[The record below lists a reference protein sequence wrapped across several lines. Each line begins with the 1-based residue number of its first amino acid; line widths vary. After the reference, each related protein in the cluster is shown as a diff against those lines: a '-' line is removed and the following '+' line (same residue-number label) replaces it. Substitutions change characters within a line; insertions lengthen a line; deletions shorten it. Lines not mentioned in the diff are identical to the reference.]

1 MNYTQAIKMSIK
13 SIMGNKMRSLL
24 TMLGIIIG
32 VCAVIIMISLVQGST
47 KSILDRLESMGTN
60 MISVSLTG
68 QKSSKVLTMTEMQAL
83 VDKNPNSLSAVAPTI
98 NSTVTIK
105 VGTENAKT
113 SLIGTNDAYSTI
125 QNTKVQAGG
134 RFMSAMDVQERRN
147 VAMIG
152 SYISKLTYPDS
163 SPIGK
168 EIKINGQIFT
178 IIGVLEVKST
188 STAGS
193 TDDRVMIPY
202 TTATRLL
209 KNASVRSFSFQAK
222 SSDVSAEALSTLN
235 TYFKKELK
243 NDDAFR
249 VFNQADML
257 ENVNQMTGTMTAML
271 GGIAGI
277 SLLVGGIGIMNI
289 MLVSVTERTR
299 EIGIRKAIGAR
310 RKSILIQF
318 LIESIVVSGMGGIIG
333 IILGLLGTWGIGS
346 LIKIS
351 ATPSFGTML
360 LAGGFSVAVG
370 IFFGWYP
377 ANKASKL
384 NPIEALR
391 FE

>member
-1 MNYTQAIKMSIK
+1 VNYSQAIKMSIK

-32 VCAVIIMISLVQGST
+32 VAAVIIMISLVQGST
-47 KSILDRLESMGTN
+47 KSILSRLESMGTN
-60 MISVSLTG
+60 MISVTLTG
-68 QKSSKVLTMTEMQAL
+68 QKSNKVLTMKEMQAL
-83 VDKNPNSLSAVAPTI
+83 VDKNPSLLSAVAPTI
-98 NSTVTIK
+98 NSNVTIK

-125 QNTKVQAGG
+125 LNTKVQAGG

-152 SYISKLTYPDS
+152 SYIAKLTYPDT

-168 EIKINGQIFT
+168 EIKIEGQIFT
-178 IIGVLEVKST
+178 IIGILEVKST

-202 TTATRLL
+202 TTATRLI
-209 KNASVRSFSFQAK
+209 KNSSVRSFSFQAYNTEV
-222 SSDVSAEALSTLN
+222 SDKTLAVLN
-235 TYFKKELK
+235 TYLKKELK
-243 NDDAFR
+243 SEDAYR
-249 VFNQADML
+249 VFNQADLL
-257 ENVNQMTGTMTAML
+257 ETVSEMTGVMTAML

-318 LIESIVVSGMGGIIG
+318 LIESIVVSCMGGIIG
-333 IILGLLGTWGIGS
+333 VIVGMLGTWGIGN

-351 ATPSFGTML
+351 ATPSFGTIL
-360 LAGGFSVAVG
+360 LAGGFSIAVG
-370 IFFGWYP
+370 VFFGLYP

>member
-1 MNYTQAIKMSIK
+1 MNYSQAIKMSIK

-32 VCAVIIMISLVQGST
+32 VAAVIIMISLVQGST
-47 KSILDRLESMGTN
+47 KSILSRLESMGTN
-60 MISVSLTG
+60 MISVTLTG
-68 QKSSKVLTMTEMQAL
+68 QKSNKVLTMKEMQAL
-83 VDKNPNSLSAVAPTI
+83 VDKNPSLLSAVAPTI
-98 NSTVTIK
+98 NSNVTIK

-125 QNTKVQAGG
+125 LNTKVQSGG

-152 SYISKLTYPDS
+152 SYIAKLTYPDT

-168 EIKINGQIFT
+168 EIKIEGQIFT
-178 IIGVLEVKST
+178 IIGILEVKST

-202 TTATRLL
+202 TTATRLI
-209 KNASVRSFSFQAK
+209 KNSSVRSFSFQAYNTEV
-222 SSDVSAEALSTLN
+222 SDKTLAVLN
-235 TYFKKELK
+235 TYLKKELK
-243 NDDAFR
+243 SEDAYR
-249 VFNQADML
+249 VFNQADLL
-257 ENVNQMTGTMTAML
+257 ETVSEMTGVMTAML

-318 LIESIVVSGMGGIIG
+318 LIESIVVSCMGGIIG
-333 IILGLLGTWGIGS
+333 VIVGMLGTWGIGN

-351 ATPSFGTML
+351 ATPSFGTIL
-360 LAGGFSVAVG
+360 LAGGFSIAVG
-370 IFFGWYP
+370 VFFGLYP

>member
-1 MNYTQAIKMSIK
+1 MNYSQAIKMSIK

-32 VCAVIIMISLVQGST
+32 VAAVIIMISLVQGST
-47 KSILDRLESMGTN
+47 KSILSRLESMGTN
-60 MISVSLTG
+60 MISVTLTG
-68 QKSSKVLTMTEMQAL
+68 QKSNKVLTMKEMQAL
-83 VDKNPNSLSAVAPTI
+83 VDKNPSLLSAVAPTI
-98 NSTVTIK
+98 NSNVTIK

-125 QNTKVQAGG
+125 LNTKVQAGG

-152 SYISKLTYPDS
+152 SYIAKLTYPDT

-168 EIKINGQIFT
+168 EIKIEGQIFT
-178 IIGVLEVKST
+178 IIGILEVKST

-202 TTATRLL
+202 TTATRLI
-209 KNASVRSFSFQAK
+209 KNSSVRSFSFQAYNTEV
-222 SSDVSAEALSTLN
+222 SDKTLAVLN
-235 TYFKKELK
+235 TYLKKELK
-243 NDDAFR
+243 SEDAYR
-249 VFNQADML
+249 VFNQADLL
-257 ENVNQMTGTMTAML
+257 ETVSEMTGVMTAML

-318 LIESIVVSGMGGIIG
+318 LIESIVVSCMGGIIG
-333 IILGLLGTWGIGS
+333 VIVGMLGTWGIGN

-351 ATPSFGTML
+351 ATPSFGTIL
-360 LAGGFSVAVG
+360 LAGGFSIAVG
-370 IFFGWYP
+370 VFFGLYP